1 MRETPDTLVLNQ
13 SAGRKSATLDDAAV
27 PRRSATMTDWAR
39 LVRPTHWLKNLFVL
53 GPLVFAGLLL
63 DPRAAVQ
70 AIAAFVAFCFAASGI
85 YALNDVFDRSA
96 DRVHPVKRLRPV
108 AAGVISPLAATVAGT
123 ALVLAGLALAYFVIP
138 QAALFIAIYAVLNVA
153 YTLWLKRVV
162 VLDVFVIASFFI
174 LRLLTGAAAVSVKP
188 SVWLLLCGG
197 LLALFLGFTKRRHEL
212 MLLQGD
218 SAEHRSVLS
227 EYSAGFLDQMST
239 VLLAVTVVSYTMYT
253 LESKTAVAGG
263 SDALTYSTV
272 FVLYGVFRYLYLV
285 QHRSGGSPT
294 ETLLGDR
301 QLLLVV
307 ASWVAYCGIVI
318 YRAS

>member
-1 MRETPDTLVLNQ
+1 MNESSDILTVNQ
-13 SAGRKSATLDDAAV
+13 STGPDSSLAGEARVERRKARTA
-27 PRRSATMTDWAR
+27 DWVR
-39 LVRPTHWLKNLFVL
+39 LFRPTHWLKNLFVL
-53 GPLVFAGLLL
+53 GPVVFAGLAL
-63 DPRAAVQ
+63 DPRAAAQ
-70 AIAAFVAFCFAASGI
+70 AAAAFASFCLAASGI
-85 YALNDVFDRSA
+85 YALNDVFDREA
-96 DRVHPVKRLRPV
+96 DRIHPVKRLRPV
-108 AAGVISPLAATVAGT
+108 ASGVISPRAA
-123 ALVLAGLALAYFVIP
+123 LLAGAGLLIAGFAISWLAVP
-138 QAALFIAIYAVLNVA
+138 QAAPFIAIYAILNVA
-153 YTLWLKRVV
+153 YTIRLKRVV

-174 LRLLTGAAAVSVKP
+174 LRLLVGAAAVSVKP

-197 LLALFLGFTKRRHEL
+197 LLALYLGFTKRRHEL
-212 MLLQGD
+212 TLLQGN

-253 LESKTAVAGG
+253 LESSTAVAGG

-285 QHRSGGSPT
+285 QHRAGGSPT

-307 ASWVAYCGIVI
+307 ASWVAYCAIVI

>member
-1 MRETPDTLVLNQ
+1 MNELSDTLAVKQ
-13 SAGRKSATLDDAAV
+13 STGPDSTLADEAPVERRKAGIA
-27 PRRSATMTDWAR
+27 DWVR
-39 LVRPTHWLKNLFVL
+39 LFRPTHWLKNLFVL
-53 GPLVFAGLLL
+53 GPVVFAGVAL
-63 DPRAAVQ
+63 DPRAAAQ
-70 AIAAFVAFCFAASGI
+70 AAAAFASFCLAASGI
-85 YALNDVFDRSA
+85 YALNDVFDREA
-96 DRVHPVKRLRPV
+96 DRIHPVKRLRPV
-108 AAGVISPLAATVAGT
+108 ASG
-123 ALVLAGLALAYFVIP
+123 VLAPRAALLAGAGLLITGFAIAWLAVP
-138 QAALFIAIYAVLNVA
+138 QAALFIAIYAFLNVA
-153 YTLWLKRVV
+153 YTIRLKRVV

-174 LRLLTGAAAVSVKP
+174 LRLLAGAAAVSVKP

-197 LLALFLGFTKRRHEL
+197 LLALYLGFTKRRHEL
-212 MLLQGD
+212 TLLQGN

-253 LESKTAVAGG
+253 LESPTAVAGG
-263 SDALTYSTV
+263 SDALTYSSV

-285 QHRSGGSPT
+285 QHRAGGSPT

>member
-1 MRETPDTLVLNQ
+1 MTLE
-13 SAGRKSATLDDAAV
+13 
-27 PRRSATMTDWAR
+27 PRRNATVTDWVR
-39 LVRPTHWLKNLFVL
+39 LFRPTHWLKNLFVL

-63 DPRAAVQ
+63 DPRAAAQ
-70 AIAAFVAFCFAASGI
+70 AIAAFIAFCLAASGI
-85 YALNDVFDRSA
+85 YALNDVFDRAA
-96 DRVHPVKRLRPV
+96 DRIHPVKRLRPI
-108 AAGVISPLAATVAGT
+108 ASGVISPLAGRVAGT
-123 ALVLAGLALAYFVIP
+123 ALVVAGWALAYFVTP
-138 QAALFIAIYAVLNVA
+138 PAALFIGIYAVLNVA
-153 YTLWLKRVV
+153 YTMWLKRVV

-174 LRLLTGAAAVSVKP
+174 LRLLAGAAAVSVKP

-212 MLLQGD
+212 TLLQGD

-239 VLLAVTVVSYTMYT
+239 VLLAVTVVSYMMYT
-253 LESKTAVAGG
+253 IESTTAVASG
-263 SDALTYSTV
+263 SDELTYSTV

-285 QHRSGGSPT
+285 QHRAGGSPT

>member
-1 MRETPDTLVLNQ
+1 MPESADTLVLPD
-13 SAGRKSATLDDAAV
+13 SADRNSATLDGAGAV
-27 PRRSATMTDWAR
+27 RRSATMTDWVR
-39 LVRPTHWLKNLFVL
+39 LFRPTHWLKNLFVL

-63 DPRAAVQ
+63 DPRAAGQ
-70 AIAAFVAFCFAASGI
+70 AIAAFVAFCLAASGI

-96 DRVHPVKRLRPV
+96 DKIHPVKRLRPI
-108 AAGVISPLAATVAGT
+108 ASGVISPFAGRLAGT

-138 QAALFIAIYAVLNVA
+138 QAALFIAIYAALNLA
-153 YTLWLKRVV
+153 YTMWLKRIV
-162 VLDVFVIASFFI
+162 VLDVFVISSFFI
-174 LRLLTGAAAVSVKP
+174 LRLLAGAAAVSVKP

-212 MLLQGD
+212 TLLQGD

-227 EYSAGFLDQMST
+227 EYSAQFLDQMST
-239 VLLAVTVVSYTMYT
+239 VLLAVTVVSYAMYT
-253 LESKTAVAGG
+253 IESTTAVASG